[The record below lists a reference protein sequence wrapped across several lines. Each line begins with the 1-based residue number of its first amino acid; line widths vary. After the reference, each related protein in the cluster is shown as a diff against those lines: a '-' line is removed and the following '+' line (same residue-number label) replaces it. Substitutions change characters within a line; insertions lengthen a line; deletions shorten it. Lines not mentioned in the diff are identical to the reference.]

1 MKFHE
6 DTIFKIEGQKYGQ
19 ELIEIMNIEG
29 KILKVHQTEY
39 GIVDPKMYKPDLV
52 FELEDKIII
61 LEFQSSYVD
70 VNDKRR
76 FRFYSAIIDQVKVK
90 SKKPIEV
97 HVLSTAEPEKTKCYK
112 INPDS
117 RFPIYIHSLKSID
130 GDNFINKMYTKI
142 THEEYFTEKEL
153 LMITLFCFM
162 KSTRDIEEKILDS
175 AELITLIPGLG
186 KEMAQF
192 AKGIVLMLCD
202 KFVED
207 ETLNVKITNL
217 VGGNMDN
224 VERYAERYAEK
235 YAEKYAQEKIDKNN
249 EEIIIKLNEKGFT
262 IKEIIETVNV
272 SKDFVEKTLA
282 N

>member
-1 MKFHE
+1 MRFHE

-19 ELIEIMNIEG
+19 ELIEIINIKG

-52 FELEDKIII
+52 FELEDKIVI

-97 HVLSTAEPEKTKCYK
+97 HVLSTAELEKTKYYK

-117 RFPIYIHSLKSID
+117 LFPIYIHSLKSID
-130 GDNFINKMYTKI
+130 GDNFISKMYTKI
-142 THEEYFTEKEL
+142 THEENFTEKEL

-162 KSTRDIEEKILDS
+162 KSTRDINETILDS

-235 YAEKYAQEKIDKNN
+235 YAQEKIDKKY

-262 IKEIIETVNV
+262 IKEIIETLNV

>member
-1 MKFHE
+1 MRFHE

-19 ELIEIMNIEG
+19 ELIEIINIKG

-52 FELEDKIII
+52 FELEDRIII

-97 HVLSTAEPEKTKCYK
+97 HVLSTVELEKTKCYK

-130 GDNFINKMYTKI
+130 GDKFINKMNNKI
-142 THEEYFTEKEL
+142 EHEGYFTEKEL

-162 KSTRDIEEKILDS
+162 KSIRDIEEAILDS
-175 AELITLIPGLG
+175 AVLITNIPGLD

-202 KFVED
+202 KFVKD
-207 ETLNVKITNL
+207 DALNEKITNL
-217 VGGNMDN
+217 VGGNMKN
-224 VERYAERYAEK
+224 VERYAEK
-235 YAEKYAQEKIDKNN
+235 YAEKYAEDKVNENNEKFIINLKNN
-249 EEIIIKLNEKGFT
+249 GFSIEEIIKLTK
-262 IKEIIETVNV
+262 I
-272 SKDFVEKTLA
+272 SKDFVEKTLSK
-282 N
+282 

>member
-1 MKFHE
+1 MRFHE

-19 ELIEIMNIEG
+19 ELIEIINIKG

-52 FELEDKIII
+52 FELEDRIII

-97 HVLSTAEPEKTKCYK
+97 HVLSTVELEKTKCYK

-130 GDNFINKMYTKI
+130 GDKFINKMNNKI
-142 THEEYFTEKEL
+142 EHEGYFTEKEL

-162 KSTRDIEEKILDS
+162 KSIRDIEEAILDS
-175 AELITLIPGLG
+175 AVLITNIPGLD

-202 KFVED
+202 KFVKD
-207 ETLNVKITNL
+207 DALNEKITNL
-217 VGGNMDN
+217 VGGNMKN
-224 VERYAERYAEK
+224 VERYAEK
-235 YAEKYAQEKIDKNN
+235 YAEKYAEDKVNENNEKFIINLKNN
-249 EEIIIKLNEKGFT
+249 GFSIEEIINLTNS
-262 IKEIIETVNV
+262 
-272 SKDFVEKTLA
+272 SKDFVENSLST
-282 N
+282 

>member
-1 MKFHE
+1 MRFHE

-19 ELIEIMNIEG
+19 ELIEIINIKG
-29 KILKVHQTEY
+29 RILKVHQTEY

-52 FELEDKIII
+52 FELEDKIVI

-97 HVLSTAEPEKTKCYK
+97 HVLSTAELEKTKYYK

-117 RFPIYIHSLKSID
+117 LFPIYIHSLKSID
-130 GDNFINKMYTKI
+130 GDNFISKMYTKI
-142 THEEYFTEKEL
+142 THEENFTEKEL

-162 KSTRDIEEKILDS
+162 KSTRDINETILDS

-207 ETLNVKITNL
+207 ETLNVKITNI

-235 YAEKYAQEKIDKNN
+235 YAQEKIDKKY

-262 IKEIIETVNV
+262 IKEIIETLNV

>member
-130 GDNFINKMYTKI
+130 GDNFISKMYTKI
-142 THEEYFTEKEL
+142 THEGYFTEKEL

-235 YAEKYAQEKIDKNN
+235 YAQEKIDKNN

-262 IKEIIETVNV
+262 IKEIIETLNV

>member
-1 MKFHE
+1 MRFHE

-19 ELIEIMNIEG
+19 ELIEIINIKG

-52 FELEDKIII
+52 FELEDKIVI

-97 HVLSTAEPEKTKCYK
+97 HVLSTAELEKTKYYK

-117 RFPIYIHSLKSID
+117 LFPIYIHSLKSID
-130 GDNFINKMYTKI
+130 GDNFISKMYTKI
-142 THEEYFTEKEL
+142 THEENFTEKEL

-162 KSTRDIEEKILDS
+162 KSTRDIEETILDS

-207 ETLNVKITNL
+207 ETLNVKITNI

-235 YAEKYAQEKIDKNN
+235 YAQEKIDKKY

-262 IKEIIETVNV
+262 IKEIIETLNV

>member
-142 THEEYFTEKEL
+142 THEEHFTEKEL

-235 YAEKYAQEKIDKNN
+235 YAQEKIDKNN

-262 IKEIIETVNV
+262 IKEIIETLNV
-272 SKDFVEKTLA
+272 SKDFVEKTLS

>member
-19 ELIEIMNIEG
+19 ELIEIINIKG
-29 KILKVHQTEY
+29 KIVEVHQTEY

-52 FELEDKIII
+52 FELEDRIII

-97 HVLSTAEPEKTKCYK
+97 HVLSTVESEKTKCYK

-130 GDNFINKMYTKI
+130 GDKFINKMNAKI

-162 KSTRDIEEKILDS
+162 KSTQDIEKAILDS
-175 AELITLIPGLG
+175 SVLITNIPGLD

-202 KFVED
+202 KFVKD
-207 ETLNVKITNL
+207 KTLNEKITNR
-217 VGGNMDN
+217 VGGNMKN
-224 VERYAERYAEK
+224 VEK
-235 YAEKYAQEKIDKNN
+235 YAEKYAQDRVDEKTEKFIINLKNH
-249 EEIIIKLNEKGFT
+249 GFT
-262 IKEIIETVNV
+262 NRRNNRNTKC
-272 SKDFVEKTLA
+272 K
-282 N
+282 

>member
-1 MKFHE
+1 MRFHE

-19 ELIEIMNIEG
+19 ELIEIINIKG

-52 FELEDKIII
+52 FELEDKIVI

-97 HVLSTAEPEKTKCYK
+97 HVLSTAELEKTKYYK

-117 RFPIYIHSLKSID
+117 LFPIYIHSLKSID
-130 GDNFINKMYTKI
+130 GDNFISKMYTKI
-142 THEEYFTEKEL
+142 THEENFTEKEL

-162 KSTRDIEEKILDS
+162 KSTRDIEETILDS

-186 KEMAQF
+186 NEMAQF

-207 ETLNVKITNL
+207 ETLNVKITNI

-235 YAEKYAQEKIDKNN
+235 YAQEKIDKKY

-262 IKEIIETVNV
+262 IKEIIETLNV

>member
-1 MKFHE
+1 MRFHE

-19 ELIEIMNIEG
+19 ELIEIINIKG

-52 FELEDKIII
+52 FELEDKIVI

-97 HVLSTAEPEKTKCYK
+97 HVLSTAELEKTKYYK

-117 RFPIYIHSLKSID
+117 LFPIYIHSLKSID
-130 GDNFINKMYTKI
+130 GDNFISKMYTKI
-142 THEEYFTEKEL
+142 THEENFTEKEL

-162 KSTRDIEEKILDS
+162 KSTRDINETILDS

-207 ETLNVKITNL
+207 ETLNVKITNI

-235 YAEKYAQEKIDKNN
+235 YAQEKIDKKY

-262 IKEIIETVNV
+262 IKEIIETLNV
-272 SKDFVEKTLA
+272 SKDFIEKTLA

>member
-235 YAEKYAQEKIDKNN
+235 YAQEKIDKNN

-262 IKEIIETVNV
+262 IKEIIETLNV

>member
-1 MKFHE
+1 MRFHE

-19 ELIEIMNIEG
+19 ELIEIINIKG

-52 FELEDKIII
+52 FELEDKIVI

-90 SKKPIEV
+90 TKKPIEV
-97 HVLSTAEPEKTKCYK
+97 HVLSTAELEKTKYYK

-117 RFPIYIHSLKSID
+117 LFPIYIHSLKSID
-130 GDNFINKMYTKI
+130 GDNFISKMYTKI
-142 THEEYFTEKEL
+142 THEEHFTEKEL

-162 KSTRDIEEKILDS
+162 KSTRDIEETILDS
-175 AELITLIPGLG
+175 AELITHIPGLG

-207 ETLNVKITNL
+207 ETLNVKITNI

-224 VERYAERYAEK
+224 VERYAERYA
-235 YAEKYAQEKIDKNN
+235 QEKIDRNN

-262 IKEIIETVNV
+262 IDEIIETVNV

>member
-1 MKFHE
+1 MRFHE

-19 ELIEIMNIEG
+19 ELIEIINIKG

-52 FELEDKIII
+52 FELEDKIVI

-97 HVLSTAEPEKTKCYK
+97 HVLSTAELEKTKYYK

-117 RFPIYIHSLKSID
+117 LFPIYIHSLKSID
-130 GDNFINKMYTKI
+130 GDNFISKMYTKI

-162 KSTRDIEEKILDS
+162 KSTRDINETILDS

-207 ETLNVKITNL
+207 ETLNVKITNI

-235 YAEKYAQEKIDKNN
+235 YAQEKIDKKY

-262 IKEIIETVNV
+262 IKEIIETLNV

>member
-1 MKFHE
+1 MRFHE

-19 ELIEIMNIEG
+19 ELIEIINIKG

-52 FELEDKIII
+52 FELEDKIVI

-97 HVLSTAEPEKTKCYK
+97 HVLSTAELEKTKYYK

-117 RFPIYIHSLKSID
+117 LFPIYIHSLKSID
-130 GDNFINKMYTKI
+130 GDNFISKMYTKI
-142 THEEYFTEKEL
+142 THEENFTEKEL

-162 KSTRDIEEKILDS
+162 KSTRDINETILDS

-207 ETLNVKITNL
+207 ETLNVKITNI

-235 YAEKYAQEKIDKNN
+235 YAQEKIDKKY

-262 IKEIIETVNV
+262 IDEIIETVNV

>member
-1 MKFHE
+1 MRFHE

-19 ELIEIMNIEG
+19 ELIEIINIKG

-52 FELEDKIII
+52 FELEDKIVI

-97 HVLSTAEPEKTKCYK
+97 HVLSTAELEKTKYYK

-117 RFPIYIHSLKSID
+117 LFPIYIHSLKSID
-130 GDNFINKMYTKI
+130 GDNFISKMYTKI
-142 THEEYFTEKEL
+142 TREENFTEKEL

-162 KSTRDIEEKILDS
+162 KSTRDINETILDS

-207 ETLNVKITNL
+207 ETLNVKITNI

-224 VERYAERYAEK
+224 VERYAE
-235 YAEKYAQEKIDKNN
+235 KYAQEKIDKKY

-262 IKEIIETVNV
+262 IKEIIETLNV

>member
-1 MKFHE
+1 MRFHE

-19 ELIEIMNIEG
+19 ELIEIINIKG

-52 FELEDKIII
+52 FELEDKIVI

-97 HVLSTAEPEKTKCYK
+97 HVLSTAELEKTKYYK

-117 RFPIYIHSLKSID
+117 LFPIYIHSLKSID
-130 GDNFINKMYTKI
+130 GDNFISKMYTKI
-142 THEEYFTEKEL
+142 THEENFTEKEL

-162 KSTRDIEEKILDS
+162 KSTRDINETILDS

-207 ETLNVKITNL
+207 ETLNVKITNI

-235 YAEKYAQEKIDKNN
+235 YAQEKIDKKY

-262 IKEIIETVNV
+262 IDEIIETVNV

-282 N
+282 H

>member
-19 ELIEIMNIEG
+19 ELIEIINIKG
-29 KILKVHQTEY
+29 KIMKVHQTEY

-52 FELEDKIII
+52 FELEDRIII

-97 HVLSTAEPEKTKCYK
+97 HVLSTVESEKTKCYK
-112 INPDS
+112 INPGS
-117 RFPIYIHSLKSID
+117 CFPIYIHSLKSID
-130 GDNFINKMYTKI
+130 GDKFINKMNTKI
-142 THEEYFTEKEL
+142 TDEEYFTEKEL

-162 KSTRDIEEKILDS
+162 KSTQNIEKAILDS
-175 AELITLIPGLG
+175 AVLITNIPGLD

-202 KFVED
+202 KFVKE
-207 ETLNVKITNL
+207 ETLNDKITNL
-217 VGGNMDN
+217 IGGNMKN
-224 VERYAERYAEK
+224 VERYAKRYAK
-235 YAEKYAQEKIDKNN
+235 KYAQDKVNENN
-249 EEIIIKLNEKGFT
+249 EQSIIKLKEKGFT
-262 IKEIIETVNV
+262 KEEIIETLNV
-272 SKDFVEKTLA
+272 SKEFVEKTLSK
-282 N
+282 

>member
-1 MKFHE
+1 MRRKLMKFHE

-19 ELIEIMNIEG
+19 ELIEIINIKG
-29 KILKVHQTEY
+29 KIVEVHQTEY

-52 FELEDKIII
+52 FELEDRIVI
-61 LEFQSSYVD
+61 LEFQSTYVD

-76 FRFYSAIIDQVKVK
+76 FRFYSAIIDQAKVK
-90 SKKPIEV
+90 SEKPIEV
-97 HVLSTAEPEKTKCYK
+97 HVLSTVESEKTKCYK

-130 GDNFINKMYTKI
+130 GDKFINKMNTKI

-162 KSTRDIEEKILDS
+162 KSTQNIEKAILDS
-175 AELITLIPGLG
+175 AVLITNISGLD

-202 KFVED
+202 KFVKD
-207 ETLNVKITNL
+207 KKLNKRITNT
-217 VGGNMDN
+217 VGGNMEN
-224 VERYAERYAEK
+224 VERYAQDRVDEK
-235 YAEKYAQEKIDKNN
+235 TEKFIINLKNN
-249 EEIIIKLNEKGFT
+249 GCTIEEIIKLTET
-262 IKEIIETVNV
+262 SKE
-272 SKDFVEKTLA
+272 FVEKTLA
-282 N
+282 K

>member
-1 MKFHE
+1 MRFHE

-19 ELIEIMNIEG
+19 ELIEIINIKG

-39 GIVDPKMYKPDLV
+39 GIDDPKMYKPDLV
-52 FELEDKIII
+52 FELEDKTII
-61 LEFQSSYVD
+61 LEFQSRYVD

-97 HVLSTAEPEKTKCYK
+97 HVLSTAELEKTKYYK

-117 RFPIYIHSLKSID
+117 LFPIYIHSLKSID
-130 GDNFINKMYTKI
+130 GDNFISKMYTKI
-142 THEEYFTEKEL
+142 THEENFTEKEL

-162 KSTRDIEEKILDS
+162 KSTRDINETILDS

-207 ETLNVKITNL
+207 ETLNVKITNI

-235 YAEKYAQEKIDKNN
+235 YAQEKIDKKY

-262 IKEIIETVNV
+262 IK
-272 SKDFVEKTLA
+272 
-282 N
+282 

>member
-1 MKFHE
+1 MRFHE

-19 ELIEIMNIEG
+19 ELIEIINIKG

-52 FELEDKIII
+52 FELEDKIVI

-76 FRFYSAIIDQVKVK
+76 FRFYSAIINQVKVK

-97 HVLSTAEPEKTKCYK
+97 HVLSTAELEKTKYYK

-117 RFPIYIHSLKSID
+117 LFPIYIHSLKSID
-130 GDNFINKMYTKI
+130 GDNFISKMYTKI
-142 THEEYFTEKEL
+142 THEENFTEKEL

-162 KSTRDIEEKILDS
+162 KSTRDINETILDS

-207 ETLNVKITNL
+207 ETLNVKITNI

-224 VERYAERYAEK
+224 VERYAERYQEK
-235 YAEKYAQEKIDKNN
+235 YSKHILQKN
-249 EEIIIKLNEKGFT
+249 I
-262 IKEIIETVNV
+262 
-272 SKDFVEKTLA
+272 
-282 N
+282 

>member
-1 MKFHE
+1 MRFHE

-19 ELIEIMNIEG
+19 ELIEIINIKG

-52 FELEDKIII
+52 FELEDKIVI

-97 HVLSTAEPEKTKCYK
+97 HVLSTAELEKTKYYK

-117 RFPIYIHSLKSID
+117 LFPIYIHSLKSID
-130 GDNFINKMYTKI
+130 GDNFISKMYTKI
-142 THEEYFTEKEL
+142 THEENFTEKEL

-162 KSTRDIEEKILDS
+162 KSTRDINETILDS

-207 ETLNVKITNL
+207 ETLNVKITNI

-235 YAEKYAQEKIDKNN
+235 YAQEKIDKKYD
-249 EEIIIKLNEKGFT
+249 EIIIKLNEKGFT
-262 IKEIIETVNV
+262 IKEIIETLNV

>member
-19 ELIEIMNIEG
+19 ELIEIINIKG
-29 KILKVHQTEY
+29 KIMKVHQTEY

-52 FELEDKIII
+52 FELEDRIII

-97 HVLSTAEPEKTKCYK
+97 HVLSTVESEKTKCYK

-117 RFPIYIHSLKSID
+117 CFPIYIHSLKSID
-130 GDNFINKMYTKI
+130 GDKFINKMNTKI
-142 THEEYFTEKEL
+142 TDEEYFTEKEL

-162 KSTRDIEEKILDS
+162 KSTQNIEKAILDS
-175 AELITLIPGLG
+175 AVLITNIPGLD

-202 KFVED
+202 KFVKE
-207 ETLNVKITNL
+207 ETLNDKITNL
-217 VGGNMDN
+217 IGGNMKN
-224 VERYAERYAEK
+224 VERYAKRYAK
-235 YAEKYAQEKIDKNN
+235 KYAQDKVNENN
-249 EEIIIKLNEKGFT
+249 EQSIIKQKEKGFT
-262 IKEIIETVNV
+262 KEEIIETLNV
-272 SKDFVEKTLA
+272 SKEFVEKTLSK
-282 N
+282 

>member
-1 MKFHE
+1 MRFHE

-19 ELIEIMNIEG
+19 ELIEIINIKG

-52 FELEDKIII
+52 FELEDKIVI

-97 HVLSTAEPEKTKCYK
+97 HVLSTAELEKTKYYK

-117 RFPIYIHSLKSID
+117 LFPIYIHSLKSID
-130 GDNFINKMYTKI
+130 GDNFISKMYTKI
-142 THEEYFTEKEL
+142 THEENFTEKEL

-162 KSTRDIEEKILDS
+162 KSTRDINETILDS

-207 ETLNVKITNL
+207 ETLNVKITNI

-235 YAEKYAQEKIDKNN
+235 YAQEKIDKKY

-262 IKEIIETVNV
+262 ITEIIETLNV

>member
-262 IKEIIETVNV
+262 IKEIIETLNV
-272 SKDFVEKTLA
+272 SKDFVEKTLS

>member
-1 MKFHE
+1 MRFHE

-19 ELIEIMNIEG
+19 ELIEIINIKG

-52 FELEDKIII
+52 FELEDKIVI

-97 HVLSTAEPEKTKCYK
+97 HVLSTAELEKTKYYK

-117 RFPIYIHSLKSID
+117 LFTIYIHSLKSID
-130 GDNFINKMYTKI
+130 GDNFISKMYTKI
-142 THEEYFTEKEL
+142 THEENFTEKEL

-162 KSTRDIEEKILDS
+162 KSTRDINETILDS

-207 ETLNVKITNL
+207 ETLNVKITNI

-235 YAEKYAQEKIDKNN
+235 YAQEKIDKKY

-262 IKEIIETVNV
+262 IKEIIETLNV

>member
-1 MKFHE
+1 MRFHE

-19 ELIEIMNIEG
+19 ELIEIINIKG

-52 FELEDKIII
+52 FELEDKIVI

-97 HVLSTAEPEKTKCYK
+97 HVLSTAELEKTKYYK

-117 RFPIYIHSLKSID
+117 LYPIYIHSLKSID
-130 GDNFINKMYTKI
+130 GDNFISKMNTKI
-142 THEEYFTEKEL
+142 THEENFTEKEL

-162 KSTRDIEEKILDS
+162 KSTRDINETILDS

-207 ETLNVKITNL
+207 ETLNVKITNI

-235 YAEKYAQEKIDKNN
+235 YAQEKIDKKY

-262 IKEIIETVNV
+262 IKEIIETLNV